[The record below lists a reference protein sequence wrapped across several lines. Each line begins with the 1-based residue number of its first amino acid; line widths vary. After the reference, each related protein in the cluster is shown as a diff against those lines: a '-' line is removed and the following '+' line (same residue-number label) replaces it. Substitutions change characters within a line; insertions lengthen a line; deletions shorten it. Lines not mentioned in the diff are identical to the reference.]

1 MLIFTDQA
9 FLLSIIVGIFIGATA
24 GYLGSIMVLRRM
36 ALAGDVL
43 SHVALPGIGLALI
56 YNLDPFLLGFLF
68 LAAASFLIW
77 FLEGKT
83 KIPTDAIIGIVFVAA
98 LAFGILITPELELA
112 EALFGEISEV
122 RLLDG
127 IFAVLLSIVVFIA
140 AKKIYKKLVL
150 GIISEDLAVSSG
162 VNLRLISLIYL
173 FLVAVTVALGIK
185 VIGTLLMGA
194 LLIVPAAA
202 AKNISGSLR
211 SYGALSTVF
220 GLVSVPSG
228 IYLARV
234 FELPPGPIVVLVSIG
249 IFLISL
255 FGKK

>member
-1 MLIFTDQA
+1 MEIFSNQTL
-9 FLLSIIVGIFIGATA
+9 LLSAIVGTFIGAAA

-56 YNLDPFLLGFLF
+56 YNLNPFLLGFLF
-68 LAAASFLIW
+68 LAVASFLIW
-77 FLEGKT
+77 FLEGRTKT
-83 KIPTDAIIGIVFVAA
+83 PTDAIIGVVFVAA

-112 EALFGEISEV
+112 EALFGKISEV

-127 IFAVLLSIVVFIA
+127 VFAVLLSIIVFIA
-140 AKKIYKKLVL
+140 ARKIYKNLIL

-162 VNLRLISLIYL
+162 VNLRAISLIYL

-194 LLIVPAAA
+194 LLIVPAAS

-220 GLVSVPSG
+220 GLLSVPAGIILSG
-228 IYLARV
+228 I
-234 FELPPGPIVVLVSIG
+234 FELPPGPIVVLVSIF
-249 IFLISL
+249 IFLLSL
-255 FGKK
+255 FSKR